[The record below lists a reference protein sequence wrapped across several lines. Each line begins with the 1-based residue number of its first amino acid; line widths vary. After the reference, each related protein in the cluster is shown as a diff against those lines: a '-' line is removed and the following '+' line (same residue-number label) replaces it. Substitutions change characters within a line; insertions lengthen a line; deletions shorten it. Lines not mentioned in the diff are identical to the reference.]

1 MVHVDLE
8 NPLFREALDT
18 KGRHAK
24 VSLSKK
30 VER

>member
-24 VSLSKK
+24 VSLSKS
-30 VER
+30 